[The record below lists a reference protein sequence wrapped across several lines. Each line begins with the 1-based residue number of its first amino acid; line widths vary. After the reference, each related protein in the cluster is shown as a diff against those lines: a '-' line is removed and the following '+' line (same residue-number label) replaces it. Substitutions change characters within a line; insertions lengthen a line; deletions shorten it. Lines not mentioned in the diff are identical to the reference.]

1 MDQNTSFWQ
10 HDPPFVWDEDNSL
23 AKLLAAL
30 KPDVADGELAD
41 LAARRGP
48 GDYAADL
55 TTEVT
60 RRLTALLQEQVEYI
74 ARLMDAPLCALYL
87 ADVEPADK
95 RRRTRRGGREPQSP
109 SWQGVPSLWLRAL
122 FGAPWNRD
130 VTQRGIAASPG
141 SPAMQTLLDQKPLL
155 DRGASILALNA
166 WAEAHQVQQWLY
178 VPLFGGRPRWP
189 PAQPGWP
196 SSLRD
201 GPATPMEP
209 SGMALGVLAVGR
221 HTHAPAF
228 TPADIRLLRVLGEKL
243 VLELERVRLSEQAHQ
258 VYELGQR
265 YEALARRDAERERI
279 LDELGEGLL
288 VVDPT
293 GRILRMNA
301 AGRELLGWPG
311 LISPPGDLGRL
322 QDYEALQMRDAH
334 DAPLL
339 IDDWPLFR
347 ALRGQEFQ
355 QMEVR
360 YFGPQGVERFL
371 SFSGWPL
378 RDEKGKVRQAL
389 LTFHEASSE
398 QRALAQLEQ
407 MVRLADQ
414 RAHYVGS
421 VLEAMTDCVL
431 VCNNAGVLLL
441 VNAAG
446 KRLLGMEQQRL
457 FPERYALDQLVTE
470 FFVRTPDGQPLSVE
484 AFPLAR
490 ALRGETLR
498 DVELLMRARGG
509 GPDWQAT
516 ISVSPIRER
525 GEGARIL
532 GAVAVLVDVT
542 QARELD
548 RAKDEFLALAAHE
561 LKNPITSIRGFAQL
575 LQRGGEQAPEGR
587 ERRASVQ
594 WVEKILN
601 QTERLTQLVEE
612 MTDAARVDLGKL
624 EVRQRPVA
632 LGALVRRVVEAQQV
646 TTQRHKIQV
655 DAPTSGLIVRGDE
668 RRLEQVFSNLV
679 ANAIKYAPAG
689 GPITLTVQVLEPT
702 PDEGA
707 SVEVTVCDQGQGIA
721 PGDLERIF
729 SRFTRAE
736 SVRRSR
742 TQGLGLGLY
751 IVRAIVEAHGGTIV
765 AQSEGLG
772 KGSTFIVRLPLAAT
786 KD

>member
-1 MDQNTSFWQ
+1 MDQNTPFWQ
-10 HDPPFVWDEDNSL
+10 HDSLFLGDEGTSL

-30 KPDVADGELAD
+30 EADIAPGGLLEQRPDDYVADVAVEA
-41 LAARRGP
+41 
-48 GDYAADL
+48 
-55 TTEVT
+55 TH
-60 RRLTALLQEQVEYI
+60 RLTALFQEQVAQI
-74 ARLMDAPLCALYL
+74 ARLMDASLCALYL
-87 ADVEPADK
+87 AELEPVDK
-95 RRRTRRGGREPQSP
+95 RGHPRWAGRETRPLAWSDGQ
-109 SWQGVPSLWLRAL
+109 SLWLRAL
-122 FGAPWNRD
+122 FGAPWNTD
-130 VTQRGIAASPG
+130 VARRGMPAPPD
-141 SPAMQTLLDQKPLL
+141 SPAMQTLLDQEPIQCEV
-155 DRGASILALNA
+155 ASIPALNEWSA
-166 WAEAHQVQQWLY
+166 THQVRRWLY
-178 VPLFGGRPRWP
+178 MPLFGARSLWLPQQNAWSSSPRYERVD
-189 PAQPGWP
+189 
-196 SSLRD
+196 LTETR
-201 GPATPMEP
+201 TV
-209 SGMALGVLAVGR
+209 ALGVLAVGR
-221 HTHAPAF
+221 REQAPAF
-228 TPADIRLLRVLGEKL
+228 TEAETLLLKVLGEKL
-243 VLELERVRLSEQAHQ
+243 VLELERVRLSEQAHL
-258 VYELGQR
+258 VRELGYR
-265 YEALARRDAERERI
+265 YDALARRDAERERI
-279 LDELGEGLL
+279 LDELGEGVL

-311 LISPPGDLGRL
+311 LVSASGELGRL
-322 QDYEALQMRDAH
+322 QDYESVQLRDVH
-334 DAPLL
+334 DVPLL
-339 IDDWPLFR
+339 IDEWPMFR

-355 QMEVR
+355 QVEVH

-371 SFSGWPL
+371 AFSGWPL
-378 RDEKGKVRQAL
+378 RDEQGRVRQAL
-389 LTFHEASSE
+389 LTFHEAGGE
-398 QRALAQLEQ
+398 QVARAQLEQ

-421 VLEAMTDCVL
+421 VLEAMTDSVL

-457 FPERYALDQLVTE
+457 FPERYTLDQLVEE
-470 FFVRTPDGQPLSVE
+470 FLVRAPDGQALSVE

-498 DVELLMRARGG
+498 DVALLMRARGG

-516 ISVSPIRER
+516 MSVSPIRER
-525 GEGARIL
+525 SEGARIL

-542 QARELD
+542 KARELD

-575 LQRGGEQAPEGR
+575 LQRGGDRAPEGR
-587 ERRASVQ
+587 ERRGDMQ

-612 MTDAARVDLGKL
+612 MTDAARADLGKL
-624 EVRQRPVA
+624 ELRLRPVA
-632 LGALVRRVVEAQQV
+632 LGALLRRVAEAQQV

-655 DAPTSGLIVRGDE
+655 DAPASGLIVRGDE
-668 RRLEQVFSNLV
+668 HRLDQVFSNLM

-689 GPITLTVQVLEPT
+689 GDIALIVQAPEPE
-702 PDEGA
+702 PDA
-707 SVEVTVCDQGQGIA
+707 AAWIEVTISDQGQGIA

-736 SVRRSR
+736 SVRHSK

-751 IVRAIVEAHGGTIV
+751 IVRAIVEAHKGTIV
-765 AQSEGLG
+765 AQSDGLG
-772 KGSTFIVRLPLAAT
+772 KGSTFIVRLPRLVT

>member
-1 MDQNTSFWQ
+1 MDQNMFFWQ
-10 HDPPFVWDEDNSL
+10 HDPPFVWDEGSSL

-30 KPDVADGELAD
+30 EPGIADSEPAD
-41 LAARRGP
+41 LDAKQGS

-55 TTEVT
+55 ATEVT
-60 RRLTALLQEQVEYI
+60 RRLTALFQEQVEYI
-74 ARLMDAPLCALYL
+74 AHLMDAPLCALYL
-87 ADVEPADK
+87 AELEPVDK
-95 RRRTRRGGREPQSP
+95 RRRTHRAGREQQLTA
-109 SWQGVPSLWLRAL
+109 WQGRPSLWLRAL
-122 FGAPWNRD
+122 FGAPWNKD
-130 VTQRGIAASPG
+130 VAQRGIAAPPG
-141 SPAMQTLLDQKPLL
+141 SPAMQALLDQEPLV
-155 DRGASILALNA
+155 DEGASILALSA
-166 WAEAHQVQQWLY
+166 WAEAHHVRQWLY
-178 VPLFGGRPRWP
+178 IPLFGGRSLWP
-189 PAQPGWP
+189 PARQGWP

-201 GPATPMEP
+201 GQANPTETQAV
-209 SGMALGVLAVGR
+209 ALGVLAVGR
-221 HTHAPAF
+221 HTQAPGF
-228 TPADIRLLRVLGEKL
+228 TQADTRLLRVLGEKL

-258 VYELGQR
+258 VYKLGQR

-311 LISPPGDLGRL
+311 LVSTSGDLGRL
-322 QDYEALQMRDAH
+322 QDYEALQMRDVH
-334 DAPLL
+334 DVPLL
-339 IDDWPLFR
+339 IDEWPIFR

-355 QMEVR
+355 HMEVR

-371 SFSGWPL
+371 AFSGWPL

-389 LTFHEASSE
+389 LTFHEAGSE
-398 QRALAQLEQ
+398 QKARAQLEQ

-484 AFPLAR
+484 AFPLTR
-490 ALRGETLR
+490 ALRGETLH
-498 DVELLMRARGG
+498 DVQLLMRTRGG

-612 MTDAARVDLGKL
+612 MTDAARADLGKL

-632 LGALVRRVVEAQQV
+632 LGALLRRVVEAQQV

-655 DAPTSGLIVRGDE
+655 EAPTSGLIVRGDE

-679 ANAIKYAPAG
+679 ANAIKYSPAG

-707 SVEVTVCDQGQGIA
+707 LVEVTIQDQGQGIA